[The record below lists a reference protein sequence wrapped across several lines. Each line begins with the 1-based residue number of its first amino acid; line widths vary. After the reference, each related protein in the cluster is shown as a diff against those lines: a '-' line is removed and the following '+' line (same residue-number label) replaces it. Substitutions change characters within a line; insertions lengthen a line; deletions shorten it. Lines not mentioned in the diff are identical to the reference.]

1 MKDQR
6 NQKKLF
12 AFLFV
17 VILTGCFLYLGARGT
32 YTSYESEIE
41 GNASASVAGIQLKI
55 NGEDVVGNN
64 DGTLDNRIILDNTTW
79 VSTHTR
85 EEKIS
90 PGSTGTI
97 DLALDPSGSEVAI
110 KYDFRFVDKRIDD
123 DKLLTFGSITSDD
136 TFTRTGVDTYTG
148 IFTLNDIENHKI
160 VHISADFFFDYL
172 TDIEG
177 ITEDNQVLDDLF
189 EIHFHAIQY
198 TGEAIEEY
206 TGE

>member
-1 MKDQR
+1 M
-6 NQKKLF
+6 NKKSSKNIII
-12 AFLFV
+12 FLFIV
-17 VILTGCFLYLGARGT
+17 LCSGCFLYLGARGT
-32 YTSYESEIE
+32 YTSLESEIE
-41 GNASASVAGIQLKI
+41 GNASASVAGIHLKI
-55 NGEDVVGNN
+55 NGVDVVENN
-64 DGTLDNRIILDNTTW
+64 NGTLDNRIILDNTTW

-90 PGSTGTI
+90 PGSSGTI
-97 DLALDPSGSEVAI
+97 DLELDPSGSEVAI
-110 KYDFRFVDKRIDD
+110 LYEFRFVDKKIDD
-123 DKLLTFGSITSDD
+123 DKLLTFADITSDD

-148 IFTLNDIENHKI
+148 VFTLNDIEQNKK
-160 VHISADFFFDYL
+160 VRISADFFFDYL

-198 TGEAIEEY
+198 RGEAITEY